1 MTQIATAPKQGF
13 IEKLNGPW
21 HERALWIY
29 LAIVI
34 LHWTEHLFQAAQ
46 IWILGMPRPQAL
58 GALGYVFPWLVK
70 SEVMHFT
77 YALLMFGGLV
87 LLRPGFRGKAKT
99 WWTASLVIQGWHL
112 FEHSLLLIQA
122 TVGQN
127 LFGSPV
133 PTSVLQ
139 QFVPRP
145 ELHLFYNLIVFIPM
159 VVAVW
164 LHTRPDQ
171 ADVNECS
178 CANAPVRMEQAGL
191 TGSLTEVPNPHRP
204 GRAAIGC
211 VYTSPMVGQVRDAAA
226 SDAPWQPDDEPA
238 VGGRAAPMADP

>member
-87 LLRPGFRGKAKT
+87 LLRPGFPGKAKT

-171 ADVNECS
+171 AAVNECS
-178 CANAPVRMEQAGL
+178 CANAPIRMEQAGL
-191 TGSLTEVPNPHRP
+191 TG
-204 GRAAIGC
+204 A
-211 VYTSPMVGQVRDAAA
+211 
-226 SDAPWQPDDEPA
+226 
-238 VGGRAAPMADP
+238 